1 MSWVIYDFSHMLIC
15 LLWFCHGF
23 PKGKIVRTYVFHL
36 LEIYVNI
43 LCNWLIL
50 WQNVLYLYL
59 GRSRMF
65 LILQETR
72 FQDQVL
78 KSSSLSKKI
87 SWKCKFIK
95 ARQLAGQLHLSS
107 LRKLFKVW
115 CARHLLDSCLTPPI
129 CRGLRNSEFKY
140 DFLGIRE
147 YVFGLSFLLTLD
159 I

>member
-1 MSWVIYDFSHMLIC
+1 MLIC
-15 LLWFCHGF
+15 LLWFCHGL

-36 LEIYVNI
+36 LGTYVNI

-50 WQNVLYLYL
+50 WQNVLYLYF

-78 KSSSLSKKI
+78 KSSSLSKKTN
-87 SWKCKFIK
+87 WKYKFIK
-95 ARQLAGQLHLSS
+95 TRQLAGQLHLSS
-107 LRKLFKVW
+107 LRKLFQPNV
-115 CARHLLDSCLTPPI
+115 LDSCSTPPI
-129 CRGLRNSEFKY
+129 CRGLINSVFWS
-140 DFLGIRE
+140 DFLEIRKC
-147 YVFGLSFLLTLD
+147 VFGLSLFLTLD